1 MTYVGKILVMVIM
14 AFALLFLG
22 VSTVVFTTATNWK
35 AETAKVKQ
43 KVDELTTKNTD
54 SLTQVG
60 AFKKDLEAANKSAAE
75 QKKSLDNRI
84 AALQTDIEQ
93 LNKENTAAH
102 AEVATAQE
110 NARTA
115 LTEAEHR
122 RNETNLLREQ
132 KLAVEKQAD
141 EFK

>member
-35 AETAKVKQ
+35 AETTKVRE
-43 KVDELTTKNTD
+43 KVTELTNKNND
-54 SLTQVG
+54 ANTQVE
-60 AFKKDLEAANKSAAE
+60 ALKKDLETASKSAGE
-75 QKKSLDNRI
+75 SKKSLENRI
-84 AALQTDIEQ
+84 AALQTDIDG
-93 LNKENTAAH
+93 LNKDNTAAR

-115 LTEAEHR
+115 LVEAEHR
-122 RNETNLLREQ
+122 RNETNL
-132 KLAVEKQAD
+132 
-141 EFK
+141 